1 MNASL
6 AQDVREGL
14 SRTPK
19 QLPPKY
25 LYDELGSVVCESP
38 AP

>member
-6 AQDVREGL
+6 AQDVRQGL
-14 SRTPK
+14 LRRPK

-25 LYDELGSVVCESP
+25 LYDELG
-38 AP
+38 